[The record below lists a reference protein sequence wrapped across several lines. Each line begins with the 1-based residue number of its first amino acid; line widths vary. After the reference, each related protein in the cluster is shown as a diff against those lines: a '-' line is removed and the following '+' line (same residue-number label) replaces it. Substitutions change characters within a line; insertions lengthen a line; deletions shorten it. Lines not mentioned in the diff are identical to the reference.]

1 MKYPLLLLLCFSM
14 SMAIAQREHATYFG
28 FKGGL
33 NRSVING
40 HEPNGTSTGYIGVE
54 MYASFFADSRLN
66 DRWRLENEILFS
78 FTDEY
83 FFIEIPLH
91 IKYQVLKKTYILAGP
106 KLDMIVNPDDEMYD
120 FNNFGVSIDVGAQYE
135 ITKRFFTEFRYSQGL
150 MSQVNDRGLDI
161 YDGKRNTLRLGIG
174 MRF

>member
-1 MKYPLLLLLCFSM
+1 MRYALVLFLCFST
-14 SMAIAQREHATYFG
+14 SIALAQREHSTYFG

-40 HEPNGTSTGYIGVE
+40 HELNGTSTGYIGIE
-54 MYASFFADSRLN
+54 MYASLFADSRLN
-66 DRWRLENEILFS
+66 DRWRIENEILFS

-91 IKYQVLKKTYILAGP
+91 LKYQVFKKTFILAGP

-120 FNNFGVSIDVGAQYE
+120 FNNFGVSVDLGTQYE
-135 ITKRFFTEFRYSQGL
+135 ITKRFFVEFRYSQGL
-150 MSQVNDRGLDI
+150 MKHVDDYGLDI

-174 MRF
+174 IRF